1 MCETGVGQ
9 QEDQLHDGYMMIVV
23 VIMMKMM
30 MMMITIR
37 KIILIIMTNKM
48 ANLNSKLHVI

>member
-23 VIMMKMM
+23 VMMMM
-30 MMMITIR
+30 MMMITIG